1 MPILNY
7 HCESCGK
14 LFEEIT
20 LNATRR
26 PPAPVCC
33 GKVAERYLQPT
44 SFTFKTAGGNNLH
57 FSGAAGPYTR
67 NAKKAATIGHG
78 HGLGGHRG
86 RRNPTS
92 AEKQKS

>member
-7 HCESCGK
+7 VCTVCDK
-14 LFEEIT
+14 RFEEIT

-26 PPAPVCC
+26 PPAPNCC
-33 GKVAERYLQPT
+33 EKVAERYLQPT

-57 FSGAAGPYTR
+57 FSGAAGAYTR

-92 AEKQKS
+92 VEKMKP